1 MRDDLAFEFFNII
14 LPASK
19 IEEAIGNVRELVGS
33 GDVSEE
39 VEDNILKAE
48 LYIANLSQ
56 KQVPI
61 NVKILCDISRSIY
74 GKIYSWAG
82 KLKVESRPRLE
93 ELFSLIKEEWEMSL
107 VDEDL
112 RLDLMAMT
120 YHGILSIRPFFDGN
134 EKVAR
139 LFVNY
144 LALKYD
150 LHLFEIAPSPKDEQA
165 YRKYLRTLK
174 VADTGDVS
182 LLKGMIKNV
191 LYTSADGISSSALGP
206 SASVGD

>member
-1 MRDDLAFEFFNII
+1 MRDDLASEFFNII

-19 IEEAIGNVRELVGS
+19 IEETLGNVKELVGS
-33 GDVSEE
+33 GDVNEE
-39 VEDNILKAE
+39 VEDNVLKAE
-48 LYIANLSQ
+48 LYIASLSQ
-56 KQVPI
+56 KQVPL
-61 NVKILCDISRSIY
+61 NVKILCDVSRVIY

-82 KLKVESRPRLE
+82 KLKVESRPKLE

-107 VDEDL
+107 VDEEL
-112 RLDLMAMT
+112 RLDLMAMA
-120 YHGILSIRPFFDGN
+120 YHGILNIRPFFDGN

-165 YRKYLRTLK
+165 YKKYLRALK

-182 LLKGMIKNV
+182 SLKGMIRSVLNV
-191 LYTSADGISSSALGP
+191 SANGISRSPLGP

>member
-19 IEEAIGNVRELVGS
+19 IEESIGNVKELVGS
-33 GDVSEE
+33 GDVNEE
-39 VEDNILKAE
+39 VEDNVLKAE

-56 KQVPI
+56 KQVPL
-61 NVKILCDISRSIY
+61 NVKILCEVSRIIY

-82 KLKVESRPRLE
+82 KLKVESRPKLE
-93 ELFSLIKEEWEMSL
+93 ELFALIKEEWEMSL
-107 VDEDL
+107 VDQDL
-112 RLDLMAMT
+112 RLDLMAMA
-120 YHGILSIRPFFDGN
+120 YHGILNIRPFFDGN
-134 EKVAR
+134 EKAAR

-150 LHLFEIAPSPKDEQA
+150 LHLFEIAPSHKDEQA
-165 YRKYLRTLK
+165 YKKYLRALK

-182 LLKGMIKNV
+182 VLKGMIRSV
-191 LYTSADGISSSALGP
+191 LHVSADGISTSPLGP

>member
-19 IEEAIGNVRELVGS
+19 IEEAIGNIKELVNS
-33 GDVSEE
+33 DDIEFE

-56 KQVPI
+56 KPAPLS
-61 NVKILCDISRSIY
+61 VKILSEISRLIY
-74 GKIYSWAG
+74 GKMYSWAG
-82 KLKVESRPRLE
+82 KVKIESRAKLQELLE
-93 ELFSLIKEEWEMSL
+93 LIKEDWEMSL
-107 VDEDL
+107 VDEEL
-112 RLDLMAMT
+112 RLDLLATT
-120 YHGILSIRPFFDGN
+120 YHSILSIRPFFDGN

-144 LALKYD
+144 LALKYN
-150 LHLFEIAPSPKDEQA
+150 LHLFEIAPSKKDEQA
-165 YRKYLRTLK
+165 YRKYIKALK
-174 VADTGDVS
+174 LADNGD
-182 LLKGMIKNV
+182 LMLIRERIRNI
-191 LYTSADGISSSALGP
+191 LYVSADGISSSKLGP

>member
-19 IEEAIGNVRELVGS
+19 IEETLGNVKELVGS
-33 GDVSEE
+33 GDVNEE
-39 VEDNILKAE
+39 VQDNILKAE

-56 KQVPI
+56 KQVPL
-61 NVKILCDISRSIY
+61 NVKILCEVSRIIY
-74 GKIYSWAG
+74 SRIYSWAG
-82 KLKVESRPRLE
+82 KLKVESRPKLE
-93 ELFSLIKEEWEMSL
+93 ELFSLIKEEWELSL
-107 VDEDL
+107 VDEEL
-112 RLDLMAMT
+112 RLDIMAMA

-144 LALKYD
+144 LALKYG
-150 LHLFEIAPSPKDEQA
+150 LHLFEIAPSAKDEQG
-165 YRKYLRTLK
+165 YKKYLRALK

-182 LLKGMIKNV
+182 ALKGIIRSILHV
-191 LYTSADGISSSALGP
+191 SADGIPTSPLGP